1 VLATDQTSSEAL
13 RGAARAAAATAG
25 GTDAALAY
33 WRRVL
38 EASPTG
44 ATSWYEARLAQVT
57 LLKDTNRK
65 AEACQIL
72 RSSRGR
78 ATSTG
83 GDQIAKRLQALEP
96 DVCN

>member
-1 VLATDQTSSEAL
+1 VLKSDPTSAEAL
-13 RGAARAAAATAG
+13 RGAARAAAAAG
-25 GTDAALAY
+25 DADGALAY

-38 EASPTG
+38 DGSPTG
-44 ATSWYEARLAQVT
+44 ATAWYEARLAQVT

-96 DVCN
+96 EVCR